1 MPPDP
6 IRKRRDNPKRVVVI
20 AARQLGLVT
29 RRQAIAAGMTRHM
42 VAARL
47 NSTTWERTH
56 PGVFRIAG
64 TPPSWNQKVMS
75 AVLAAGEAALA
86 SHQTAAALYG
96 LDGADRSRIEITVGG
111 VAPLKLHRVVA
122 HRSLV
127 LDERD
132 RAIVDGIPA
141 TSVSRTLA
149 DCSGVLSLGQL
160 ARALDDGLVRRLVTL
175 DAVREVATRLGP
187 APGRRI
193 TRLRLL
199 VAERGIEADTSGSRP
214 EMRLFRVLRDAGLR
228 EPVSQHPVRVDGHS
242 FLIDAA
248 YPEERLAL
256 EYQGFDP
263 HRTRSAFDSDA
274 RRTRTLTA
282 AGWRVL
288 YFTSRDSDA
297 DIVSAVRAFGV

>member
-1 MPPDP
+1 MPQDP
-6 IRKRRDNPKRVVVI
+6 IRVRREGPKRVAVI
-20 AARQLGLVT
+20 AARQLRVVT
-29 RRQAIAAGMTRHM
+29 GPQAIAAGMTRHM

-47 NSTTWERTH
+47 GSTTWERIH

-75 AVLAAGEAALA
+75 AVLAAGEGAVA
-86 SHQTAAALYG
+86 SHQSAATLYR
-96 LDGADRSRIEITVGG
+96 LDGIDRSRIEITVGG
-111 VAPLKLHRVVA
+111 VAPLKLHRVVV

-127 LDERD
+127 LEECDS
-132 RAIVDGIPA
+132 ALVDGIPT
-141 TSVSRTLA
+141 TSVARTLA

-199 VAERGIEADTSGSRP
+199 VAERGVEADSSGSRP
-214 EMRLFRVLRDAGLR
+214 EMRLFRALRDAGLR
-228 EPVSQHPVRVDGHS
+228 DPVSQHAVRADGKQ
-242 FLIDAA
+242 FFIDAA
-248 YPEERLAL
+248 YPYERLAL

-288 YFTSRDSDA
+288 SFTSKDSDA
-297 DIVSAVRAFGV
+297 DIVAAVRAFGV